1 MLARPR
7 YGVTLATLLAIWAA
21 VPALGAEPSASQI
34 LKRALDLNSGIVDYT
49 ARARAEFHAPEG
61 ADVPEGQRSMVF
73 DFRVLFKRPNQ
84 VKIEAN
90 QPVMLPR
97 QLFAFGN
104 LGTTIAREGRVSLV
118 GKRVVDGVPIYNVQV
133 APPEG
138 TEGAKMLFWIHGAKW
153 TVLRMKMPA
162 SGGNQQSFEL
172 DIAWTYARV
181 QGYYVPTRISVSLP
195 GMMFGPN
202 VWGQGRA
209 SLTMTDW
216 RINVGLK
223 DSVFAR

>member
-1 MLARPR
+1 MLTGHRPA
-7 YGVTLATLLAIWAA
+7 VLLLGLVALWAA
-21 VPALGAEPSASQI
+21 APAPAAEPSAPEI

-49 ARARAEFHAPEG
+49 AKAHAELRAPEG
-61 ADVPEGQRSMVF
+61 ADVPASQRAMVF
-73 DFRVLFKRPNQ
+73 DFRVLFKRPNK

-90 QPVMLPR
+90 QPVMLPK

-104 LGTTIAREGRVSLV
+104 LGTVIAREGKVSLV

-138 TEGAKMLFWIHGAKW
+138 TEGAKMLFWINGSKW
-153 TVLRMKMPA
+153 TVVRMKMPA
-162 SGGNQQSFEL
+162 SGGRQQSFEL
-172 DIAWTYARV
+172 DIAWTYTQV

-195 GMMFGPN
+195 GMIFGPN
-202 VWGQGRA
+202 VKGQGHA
-209 SLTMTDW
+209 SLTMTNW